1 MVMAL
6 PLLDELWKEG
16 SSLPVR
22 AITITAIYL
31 IDSKEYVPTSLFEND
46 ELAQKHTRLEK
57 SIDKIRDKYGSDVIR
72 RGNLIAEKDDD
83 FDEESKPFKRQ

>member
-1 MVMAL
+1 MKITFLGAAHEVTGSRT
-6 PLLDELWKEG
+6 LLEVGDKKGLVDYGMEQG
-16 SSLPVR
+16 R
-22 AITITAIYL
+22 
-31 IDSKEYVPTSLFEND
+31 DLFEND